1 MSVGTELNAMSD
13 DPHFLWLGAGV
24 GGVLV
29 VASII
34 GAILAKTA
42 KTEKAQATIANM
54 NARTKAWWI
63 MVLVFGGALACGRMG
78 VVVLFGLL
86 SWLALREFITL
97 TPTRR
102 GDHRALFWAFFV
114 ITPAHYYYVGAE
126 WYGMFVIFIPVWA
139 FLFLAV
145 RAAMAGEC
153 DRFLER
159 VAKTQWGLMTCVYC
173 LSYAPALLSLDIAG
187 YEGQNAKLLVFLVA
201 ITQMSDVLQYVWG
214 KLLGKHKVAPN
225 VSPSKTWEGLIGG
238 ILTASALGAGLWWA
252 TPFSAWQAGLIA
264 LAITIAGFFG
274 GLVMSAIKRDRG
286 VKDYGVLIE
295 GHGGVMDRMDSLCFA
310 APVFFHIVRYWW
322 TS

>member
-42 KTEKAQATIANM
+42 KTEKAQATIVNM

-126 WYGMFVIFIPVWA
+126 WYGMFVIFVPVWA

-145 RAAMAGEC
+145 RTAMAGEC

-187 YEGQNAKLLVFLVA
+187 YKGQNAKLLVFLVA

-214 KLLGKHKVAPN
+214 KLLGKHKVAPS

-238 ILTASALGAGLWWA
+238 VLTASGLGAGLWWA
-252 TPFSAWQAGLIA
+252 TPFNAWQAGLIA

>member
-1 MSVGTELNAMSD
+1 MSTLWND
-13 DPHFLWLGAGV
+13 QHFLWLGAGV

-29 VASII
+29 VASLI

-54 NARTKAWWI
+54 NARTRAWWV
-63 MVLVFGGALACGRMG
+63 MVLVFAGALACGRIG

-114 ITPAHYYYVGAE
+114 IAPAQYYFVGAE
-126 WYGMFVIFIPVWA
+126 WYGMFSIFIPVWA
-139 FLFLAV
+139 FLFLPV
-145 RAAMAGEC
+145 RAAIDGDC
-153 DRFLER
+153 DHFLER
-159 VAKTQWGLMTCVYC
+159 AAKTQWGLMACVYC
-173 LSYAPALLSLDIAG
+173 LSYAPALLSLPIAG

-214 KLLGKHKVAPN
+214 KLFGRHKVAPT

-238 ILTASALGAGLWWA
+238 VLTASALGAGLWWA
-252 TPFSAWQAGLIA
+252 TPFLPWQAGVIA
-264 LAITIAGFFG
+264 LAITLAGFFG
-274 GLVMSAIKRDRG
+274 GMVMSAIKRDRG

-322 TS
+322 T